1 MTSPKSP
8 PKPPQ
13 QRVLF
18 LGMPDIFSHA
28 VLEPLL
34 SRGVN
39 IVGVVMPGSEPNS
52 ELQNIG
58 GIPIVQSANHSTI
71 EKLALE
77 YHIPVSYVQDISS
90 DNTQKEVLQYKPD
103 YILVACFPS
112 KLPPNIWQAPNI
124 ACLNLHPSLLPAYRG
139 PYPVFWQLRNG
150 EMKTGVTLHL
160 VNDELDSGDIVLQME
175 VPLRAGM
182 RGRAI
187 DSKLGEF
194 GSKLFLEA
202 LRLYQLNNINLQP
215 QSWIQ
220 ASYMP
225 APKSV
230 DFEISPAWSA
240 RHAFSFIRGTEEWG
254 RTYQID
260 TGDAVV
266 IIKAVMAYS
275 PSGSIDKPY
284 QIEDN
289 YITMQFSPGLV
300 NAYIESVT
308 VQKAV

>member
-1 MTSPKSP
+1 MNSRTSSPKP
-8 PKPPQ
+8 AQ

-18 LGMPDIFSHA
+18 LGMPDVFSHA

-34 SRGVN
+34 NRGVN
-39 IVGVVMPGSEPNS
+39 IVGVVMPGTEPHS

-58 GIPIVQSANHSTI
+58 GIPIVQSTNHSTI

-77 YHIPVSYVQDISS
+77 FHIPVSYVQDVSS
-90 DNTQKEVLQYKPD
+90 DEFRSEVQQYKPD

-112 KLPPNIWQAPNI
+112 KLPSDIWNMPKI

-139 PYPVFWQLRNG
+139 PYPVFWQLKNG
-150 EMKTGVTLHL
+150 EMKTGTSLHL
-160 VNDELDSGDIVLQME
+160 VNDEIDAGDLVLQTE
-175 VPLRAGM
+175 VPLRSGM

-194 GSKLFLEA
+194 GAKLFLES
-202 LRLYQLNNINLQP
+202 LRLYQNNNINIQP

-225 APKSV
+225 VPRFD

-254 RTYQID
+254 RTYQINI
-260 TGDAVV
+260 GDAIVT
-266 IIKAVMAYS
+266 IKTVMAYS
-275 PSGSIDKPY
+275 PSGCINKPY
-284 QIEDN
+284 ELEDN

-300 NAYIESVT
+300 NAYIESIT
-308 VQKAV
+308 QQKAV

>member
-1 MTSPKSP
+1 MATPTNLP
-8 PKPPQ
+8 RPAQ

-18 LGMPDIFSHA
+18 LGMPDVFSHA

-34 SRGVN
+34 NRGVN
-39 IVGVVMPGSEPNS
+39 IVGVVIPGTEPHS

-77 YHIPVSYVQDISS
+77 FHIPISYVQNISS
-90 DNTQKEVLQYKPD
+90 DEFKNEVQQYKPD

-112 KLPPNIWQAPNI
+112 KLPTDIWQIPKI
-124 ACLNLHPSLLPAYRG
+124 ACLNLHPSMLPAYRG

-150 EMKTGVTLHL
+150 EMKTGTSLHL
-160 VNDELDSGDIVLQME
+160 INDEIDAGDIVLQTE

-187 DSKLGEF
+187 DAKLGEF
-194 GSKLFLEA
+194 GAKLFLEA
-202 LRLYQLNNINLQP
+202 LRLYQLNNINIQP

-225 APKSV
+225 VPRFE

-254 RTYQID
+254 RTYQINI
-260 TGDAVV
+260 GDAIVT
-266 IIKAVMAYS
+266 IKTVMAYS
-275 PSGSIDKPY
+275 PSGTINKPY
-284 QIEDN
+284 ELEDN

-300 NAYIESVT
+300 NAYIESIT
-308 VQKAV
+308 QQKAV